1 MNNIQVLAF
10 HVQRRAVGLAA
21 FNGIHLE
28 HASVRQLSSKS
39 LEAEKSVIEF
49 ARRSIAQFN
58 PGSVALNIADQ
69 KDGGRSKMFKH
80 ALIQS
85 LRTDGIPIWEVS
97 TDELLK
103 SFGEPELASRHDL
116 HQASVAIWPDL
127 NSFRPS
133 KPVLHAAATGLYVQ
147 SERLLALASE
157 GE

>member
-10 HVQRRAVGLAA
+10 HIQRRAVGLAA

-28 HASVRQLSSKS
+28 HASVRQLSSKRS
-39 LEAEKSVIEF
+39 EAEKSVIEF
-49 ARRSIAQFN
+49 ARKSIAQFD
-58 PGSVALNIADQ
+58 PGSVALNIANQ
-69 KDGGRSKMFKH
+69 KDGGRSKMFRD

-85 LRTDGIPIWEVS
+85 LRSDGIPIWEVS

-103 SFGEPELASRHDL
+103 SFGEPGLASPHNL
-116 HQASVAIWPDL
+116 HQTSIAIWPDL
-127 NSFRPS
+127 STFRPS

-147 SERLLALASE
+147 SERLLSLASS